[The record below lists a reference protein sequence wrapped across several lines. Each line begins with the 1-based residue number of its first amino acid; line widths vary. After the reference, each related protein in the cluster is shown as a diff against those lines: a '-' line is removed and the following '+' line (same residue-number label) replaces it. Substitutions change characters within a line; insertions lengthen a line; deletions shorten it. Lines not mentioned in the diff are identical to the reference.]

1 MRIDKGIGLSFL
13 SVFPKEGNDA
23 AKKFLTAF
31 RGGAGASSLTG
42 LPEGNVIAAQAARGD
57 GSQNGRIARLFF
69 RVLVQKVLESNRFFG
84 TGDRGG
90 LMTVFGEVW
99 ERLRGSR
106 LALYKTKDAGE
117 LGLFSVVGI
126 LDTDDPQKFLD
137 ELKQLAKLGSADGI
151 DLKTEAGKK
160 ASEAEI
166 EQLVKDLSHRRFAV
180 RESAAAKLALA
191 GEPVLPYLE
200 KAIKS
205 SDLEVSRSAE
215 RIKREIIKAAEDLR
229 KELLS
234 GDLTRS
240 IKPSFAFLEKEEKH
254 EGLDVKLVAVKLAKR
269 DASAAPQL
277 KALLGPEW
285 NRLRLA
291 VHGKQV
297 VVLAGS
303 DIALFRA
310 AIRNLKEN
318 QPGLAQAKVLREQV
332 KQTDPGR
339 KVELH
344 ASTQMA
350 MALANGAD
358 LEKPGKLP
366 ANPPL
371 SSLTLTVDADRLQ
384 VDLWIP
390 AAEAKVFAGFFGW

>member
-1 MRIDKGIGLSFL
+1 L
-13 SVFPKEGNDA
+13 
-23 AKKFLTAF
+23 
-31 RGGAGASSLTG
+31 
-42 LPEGNVIAAQAARGD
+42 
-57 GSQNGRIARLFF
+57 
-69 RVLVQKVLESNRFFG
+69 LVQKVLESNRFFG

-90 LMTVFGEVW
+90 LLTVFGEVW

-166 EQLVKDLSHRRFAV
+166 EQLVKDLAHRRYAV

-205 SDLEVSRSAE
+205 TDLEMSRGAE
-215 RIKREIIKAAEDLR
+215 RIKREIIKAAEDRR

-303 DIALFRA
+303 DIGLFRA
-310 AIRNLKEN
+310 AIRNLEEN
-318 QPGLAQAKVLREQV
+318 RPGLAQAKVLREQV

-350 MALANGAD
+350 TALARGDD

-384 VDLWIP
+384 VDFWVP
-390 AAEAKVFAGFFGW
+390 GAEAKVFASFFGW